1 MKKAI
6 PIFAVVLLIV
16 SGAFLMFYPDR
27 QKYSGEIIIY
37 QEEISHLMQA
47 SQTIAEMKGEKSGIL
62 SEQGAREELIKREM
76 IKQLIRQEGFEV
88 SDEELQQIAAQ
99 QEESYRM
106 LEEAMKASE
115 TERQY
120 AEKTMNNME
129 AMAKAYGM
137 TLEEYQEY
145 SVEMTA
151 FTVAKKRL
159 LKEKFGS
166 DENKMEQYLEQHW
179 DEFHITVS

>member
-6 PIFAVVLLIV
+6 SVFAVALLIV
-16 SGAFLMFYPDR
+16 SGVFLMFYPDR
-27 QKYSGEIIIY
+27 QKHSGEIIIY
-37 QEEISHLMQA
+37 QEEIFHLMQA
-47 SQTIAEMKGEKSGIL
+47 SQTIAGMTGEKSGIL
-62 SEQGAREELIKREM
+62 DERGAREELIKREM

-120 AEKTMNNME
+120 AEKTMGNMK

-137 TLEEYQEY
+137 ILEEYREY

-151 FTVAKKRL
+151 FTIAKKRL
-159 LKEKFGS
+159 LKEKFDN
-166 DENKMEQYLEQHW
+166 DESKMEQYLEQHR
-179 DEFHITVS
+179 DEFHITIS

>member
-27 QKYSGEIIIY
+27 QKYSGEIIIC

-47 SQTIAEMKGEKSGIL
+47 SQTIVEMKGEKSGIL
-62 SEQGAREELIKREM
+62 DEQGAREELIKREM

-129 AMAKAYGM
+129 AMAKAYDM

-166 DENKMEQYLEQHW
+166 DESKMEQYLEQHW